1 MFYCSFPQFRRRFSC
16 PSNHKKTTQKPF
28 AKMSASQE
36 DTNTAAAAV
45 ATASAAAQP
54 EPNAPAASNV
64 GAFAAPTA
72 PLPHPPTQAE
82 QTEKSE
88 EQKLMAKYPTAA
100 GGVGGLRGNGPS
112 GHSAFLQKRLQKGVS
127 ASAESDWDRFTL
139 INCTNM
145 LFRNFHSKNTS
156 IRATIKWPNK
166 RAAALS
172 KCLPIR

>member
-1 MFYCSFPQFRRRFSC
+1 
-16 PSNHKKTTQKPF
+16 
-28 AKMSASQE
+28 MSASQE
-36 DTNTAAAAV
+36 DANTAAAAAA
-45 ATASAAAQP
+45 ATAPAAAQP
-54 EPNAPAASNV
+54 ESNAPAASNV

-127 ASAESDWDRFTL
+127 ASAESL
-139 INCTNM
+139 
-145 LFRNFHSKNTS
+145 
-156 IRATIKWPNK
+156 
-166 RAAALS
+166 
-172 KCLPIR
+172 